1 MKRRAYSISMPTTI
15 HWHNRKEAIKRYQ
28 VMNEVCYEKV
38 LDQAGKNQTLVFV
51 HSRKETAKTAKFL
64 RDMAIEK
71 ETITQFVKPDAAIR
85 EILTEEANNVKDSNL
100 RDLLPFGFAIHHA
113 GMTRKDRGLVEELF
127 HDGSVQVLVC
137 TTTLACRTNSNCYP

>member
-1 MKRRAYSISMPTTI
+1 
-15 HWHNRKEAIKRYQ
+15 
-28 VMNEVCYEKV
+28 MNEVCYEKV

-64 RDMAIEK
+64 KDMAIEK

-85 EILTEEANNVKDSNL
+85 EILTVEVDHVKDSNL

-113 GMTRKDRGLVEELF
+113 GMTMEDR
-127 HDGSVQVLVC
+127 VLVRVQSIYIPDSYHPGNIPG
-137 TTTLACRTNSNCYP
+137 LLGK